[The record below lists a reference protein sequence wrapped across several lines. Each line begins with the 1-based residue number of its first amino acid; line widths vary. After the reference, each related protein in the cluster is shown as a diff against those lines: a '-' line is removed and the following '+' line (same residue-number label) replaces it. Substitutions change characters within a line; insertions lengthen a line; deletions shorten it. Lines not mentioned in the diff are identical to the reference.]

1 MDPANEREMV
11 ESAKAGDTVAFERL
25 LEPLMEPGHKLACG
39 LLHDSYLAEDAV
51 QEAAVNAWRKIGNL
65 RGGAPF
71 RPWFLGIVANR
82 CREVRRGAWWRL
94 STGSDIYSDMPGPDD
109 EALRRIEVRR
119 ALQRLG
125 NRARLIVVLRLYL
138 DLSWAEV
145 VSVAGGTEA
154 GARTT
159 LYRAI
164 AKMRVGGDYSGVI
177 V

>member
-1 MDPANEREMV
+1 MDPANERDTV
-11 ESAKAGDTVAFERL
+11 ERAKAGDTAAFEVL
-25 LEPLMEPGHKLACG
+25 LEPLIEPAHKLACG

-51 QEAAVNAWRKIGNL
+51 QEAAVNAWRKLGNL
-65 RGGAPF
+65 RPGAAF

-82 CREVRRGAWWRL
+82 CREARRGRWWRV
-94 STGSDIYSDMPGPDD
+94 STVADLRSEMPAPDD
-109 EALRRIEVRR
+109 EALRRLEVRR

-125 NRARLIVVLRLYL
+125 NRARLIVILRLYL

-145 VSVAGGTEA
+145 AAVAGGTEA

-164 AKMRVGGDYSGVI
+164 AKVRVGRDFSEVTT
-177 V
+177 